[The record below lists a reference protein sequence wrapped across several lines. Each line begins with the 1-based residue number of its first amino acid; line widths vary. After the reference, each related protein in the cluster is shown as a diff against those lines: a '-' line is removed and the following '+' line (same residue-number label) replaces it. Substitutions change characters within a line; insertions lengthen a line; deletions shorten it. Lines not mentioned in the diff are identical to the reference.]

1 MNDSKRHTAEGICI
15 RLFRSFLE
23 DPLLCERAKQKA
35 GDGSL
40 RGVLYATIQV
50 FLEVPLLHWRK
61 LCHSGEIQVLAI
73 GVSTHHSRRHAI

>member
-1 MNDSKRHTAEGICI
+1 MAIQEP
-15 RLFRSFLE
+15 LE

-61 LCHSGEIQVLAI
+61 LCHGGEIQVLTV
-73 GVSTHHSRRHAI
+73 GVCTHYSRRSTV